1 MPQGGRSALLSWNNG
16 GGDGYQVTLLGPD
29 DTLVRVTTDTSML
42 LENLTTEVLYTVEV
56 RSMCRYQYYSFD
68 STYVNP
74 GVSRLTFWSASDG
87 VVEAEDLHKVELFP
101 NPADGEVTIRFDSE
115 APVSAALTD
124 LAGREVKAFSF
135 QRTTTVDVSH
145 LPAGQYIL
153 RLATANGVA
162 TRKLVV
168 GTR

>member
-115 APVSAALTD
+115 APVSATLTD